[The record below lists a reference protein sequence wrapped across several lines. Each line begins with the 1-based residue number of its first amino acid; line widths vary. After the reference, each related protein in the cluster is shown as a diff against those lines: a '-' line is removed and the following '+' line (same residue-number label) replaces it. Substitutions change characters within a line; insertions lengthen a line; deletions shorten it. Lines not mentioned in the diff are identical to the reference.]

1 MTNQDPRLVALG
13 EFVDACLAFADAY
26 EGIFVGEVPVTPNI
40 AATAMTDMDLLA
52 GQLTQAVEALRQ
64 VS

>member
-26 EGIFVGEVPVTPNI
+26 LAPAEG
-40 AATAMTDMDLLA
+40 
-52 GQLTQAVEALRQ
+52 
-64 VS
+64 